1 MLNPARIR
9 ILAVGKVRKGWVR
22 EGIALYRK
30 RLPGLAIVEL
40 KDATPEREAAAI
52 RAELR
57 PDEQLVVLSEEGQTL
72 HSRALAARLTALQ
85 TSGSPS
91 RLAFAIGGA
100 DGLEPAL
107 RREAGWML
115 SLSPLTF
122 PHELARLLLLEQLY
136 RAQSILQG
144 SPYHRD

>member
-40 KDATPEREAAAI
+40 RDATPEREAAAI